1 MLTTSQIMRARF
13 RFVFVV
19 FWVTAILILSVH
31 LRNVNNRIFYEL
43 CVRRAEQTRLKQ
55 HLWQK
60 QLEVERLI
68 NPAAV
73 SRRLGQ

>member
-1 MLTTSQIMRARF
+1 MRPRF
-13 RFVFVV
+13 RFVLVV
-19 FWVTAILILSVH
+19 FWVTAILILTVH

-43 CVRRAEQTRLKQ
+43 CVQRAEQTRLKQ

-60 QLEVERLI
+60 QLQLESLI

-73 SRRLGQ
+73 SRRLGK

>member
-1 MLTTSQIMRARF
+1 MKPRF
-13 RFVFVV
+13 RFVLVI
-19 FWVTAILILSVH
+19 FWVTAILILTVH

-60 QLEVERLI
+60 QLQLESLI

-73 SRRLGQ
+73 SRRLGE